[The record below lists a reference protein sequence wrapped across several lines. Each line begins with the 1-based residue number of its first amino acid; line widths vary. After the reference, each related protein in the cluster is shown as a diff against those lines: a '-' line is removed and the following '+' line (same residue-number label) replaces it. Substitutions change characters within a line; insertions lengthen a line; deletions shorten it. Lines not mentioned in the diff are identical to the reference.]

1 MPIRSAITVSL
12 VPEARGGPFVFWGDL
27 GAACQTASELG
38 FDAIEL
44 FPPSAMEVNAAQ
56 LRQLLDSHR
65 LKLAAVGT
73 GSGWLKHRMTLSS
86 ADPTTRQR
94 ALSFV
99 AGIIDL
105 AADFAA
111 PAIIGSMQG
120 RFGDTS
126 AGQFAESEA
135 ARAAL
140 RDSLRMLADRA
151 KNRGQ
156 PLLYEPLNRYETNLA
171 GTVAAGLELLNTP
184 ECENVKLLADLFH
197 MNIEEADIGQALHAA
212 GARLGHLHFVDSN
225 RRPAGCGHLDFEPI
239 AAALHEIAYSG
250 YASAEALPW
259 PDSKAAAKH
268 TMQAFRRWLS

>member
-27 GAACQTASELG
+27 AAACQTASELG

-56 LRQLLDSHR
+56 VRQLLDSHR
-65 LKLAAVGT
+65 LNLAAVGT
-73 GSGWLKHRMTLSS
+73 GAGWLKHRLSLSS
-86 ADPTTRQR
+86 ADRTTRER
-94 ALSFV
+94 AVTFV
-99 AGIIDL
+99 AGVIDL

-126 AGQFAESEA
+126 AGQFADIES

-140 RDSLRMLADRA
+140 RESLCALADRA

-171 GTVAAGLELLNTP
+171 NNVARGLELIGSP

-197 MNIEEADIGQALHAA
+197 MNIEEADIAQALGAA
-212 GARLGHLHFVDSN
+212 GQRLGHLHFVDSN
-225 RRPAGCGHLDFEPI
+225 RRPAGCGHLDFELI
-239 AAALHEIAYSG
+239 AAALREIAYSG
-250 YASAEALPW
+250 YASAEALSW
-259 PDSKAAAKH
+259 PDPKAAAKR
-268 TMQAFRRWLS
+268 TMRAFRRWLA